1 MNEQGQGGL
10 IDGSTERM
18 RAATADL
25 RRQYRIRNIVLAIVG
40 IGVCVFFVLRGWNA
54 F

>member
-1 MNEQGQGGL
+1 MSKAGRIKLTDVPG
-10 IDGSTERM
+10 ERM

-25 RRQYRIRNIVLAIVG
+25 RRQYRVRNILLTIVG
-40 IGVCVFFVLRGWNA
+40 IEVCAVFILRAWNA